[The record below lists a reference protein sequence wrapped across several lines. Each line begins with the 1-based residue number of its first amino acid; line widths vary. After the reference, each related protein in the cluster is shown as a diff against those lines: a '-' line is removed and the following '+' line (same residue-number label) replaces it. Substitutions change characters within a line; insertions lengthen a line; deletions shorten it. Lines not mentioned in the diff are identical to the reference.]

1 MEAPNNTIFIK
12 NLPYGITEREIKS
25 KFDKYGEIKSINPKN
40 GFCFIE
46 YTNEASSKEAIREM
60 NERTFEGRAILVK
73 YCQDKKDRTYER
85 KGPQQDDVCKN
96 CQEKGHW
103 AYQCPN
109 EKRVL

>member
-1 MEAPNNTIFIK
+1 
-12 NLPYGITEREIKS
+12 
-25 KFDKYGEIKSINPKN
+25 
-40 GFCFIE
+40 
-46 YTNEASSKEAIREM
+46 M